1 MRSRYVSWYSGIVSI
16 YHVRFF
22 MYDTHPC
29 HAMLSKD
36 FPSVSTINFSC
47 YYFVISRD
55 RRTAKD
61 RMRRMRE
68 KRKADDQNASHTNK
82 ENHVILTRQQ
92 REKQRKKWREAK
104 QRYR

>member
-1 MRSRYVSWYSGIVSI
+1 MRSRYVFWYSGIVSI
-16 YHVRFF
+16 YHVRFL

-36 FPSVSTINFSC
+36 FPSVPLIFHVII
-47 YYFVISRD
+47 FVISRD

>member
-1 MRSRYVSWYSGIVSI
+1 
-16 YHVRFF
+16 
-22 MYDTHPC
+22 
-29 HAMLSKD
+29 
-36 FPSVSTINFSC
+36 
-47 YYFVISRD
+47 
-55 RRTAKD
+55 
-61 RMRRMRE
+61 MRRMRE